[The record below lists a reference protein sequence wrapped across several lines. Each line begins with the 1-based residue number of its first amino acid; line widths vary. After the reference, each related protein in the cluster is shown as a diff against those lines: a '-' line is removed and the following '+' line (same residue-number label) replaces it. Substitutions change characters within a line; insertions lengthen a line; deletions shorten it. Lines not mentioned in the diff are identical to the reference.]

1 MKFSKANVNELL
13 TLRELPD
20 GRSDHIWWDDDTP
33 GLGVRGRMRLLSG
46 GSGISFSWVVQYR
59 VGAQQRRESLGDV
72 RKVEYV
78 EARKIAKQRFAQARL
93 GVDPGAEKPT
103 SPPFGKVVELYLASR
118 QDRRPET
125 LRQAKHHLRT
135 AWASLHRKPLA
146 SIGRAEVAALLE
158 EMKQTRGLTAAARA
172 RARLSALCAW
182 AIKRGMLEANVV
194 IGTEN
199 PAAEIPTRD
208 RVLEDWELAAILA
221 ACGDN
226 TFGWIIQLLVLTGCR
241 ADEIAG
247 LRWEEVD
254 LDSGALTIPGLR
266 VKNARTLVLPLPE
279 QALAILR
286 TIPRRE
292 GCEFVFPSS
301 RGTKFSSWSTSK
313 ASLDT
318 RIARDRGALLN
329 PWRVH
334 DIRRTMRTGL
344 GRLGIPPH
352 VAELVINHTPGGVQA
367 IYDRHKYQ
375 PEIKAAL
382 VAWAAHVEQI
392 VCGGDR
398 KVVPIG
404 VAHDRLQIGAARNRS
419 PEIAGR
425 PHEGFCPRHADPMAP
440 AS

>member
-1 MKFSKANVNELL
+1 MKFSKASLNELL
-13 TLRELPD
+13 TLRDLPD

-33 GLGVRGRMRLLSG
+33 GLGVRGRMRLLAGVSR
-46 GSGISFSWVVQYR
+46 ISLSWVVQYR

-72 RKVEYV
+72 RKIEYV
-78 EARKIAKQRFAQARL
+78 EARKIAKERFAQAHL
-93 GVDPGAEKPT
+93 GIDPGAEKPT
-103 SPPFGKVVELYLASR
+103 SPPLGKVVELYLASR

-135 AWASLHRKPLA
+135 VWASLHAKPIA
-146 SIGRAEVAALLE
+146 SIGRAEVAVLLE
-158 EMKQTRGLTAAARA
+158 EIVQTRGRTAAARA

-182 AIKRGMLEANVV
+182 AISRDMLEANVV

-199 PAAEIPTRD
+199 PAAEIATRD
-208 RVLEDWELAAILA
+208 RVLEDAELADVLRAS
-221 ACGDN
+221 GDD
-226 TFGWIIQLLVLTGCR
+226 TFGRIIWLLALTGCR
-241 ADEIAG
+241 AGEIAG

-254 LDSGALTIPGLR
+254 LGNGVLTIPGWR
-266 VKNARTLVLPLPE
+266 VKNARTLILPVPE

-286 TIPRRE
+286 AIPRRE
-292 GCEFVFPSS
+292 GCKFVFPSS
-301 RGTKFSSWSTSK
+301 RGTAFSSWSTSK

-318 RIARDRGALLN
+318 RIARDRGALLS

-382 VAWAAHVEQI
+382 AAWAAHVELI
-392 VCGGDR
+392 AKGGDP
-398 KVVPIG
+398 KVVPLTRRK
-404 VAHDRLQIGAARNRS
+404 VRRSAADS
-419 PEIAGR
+419 G
-425 PHEGFCPRHADPMAP
+425 
-440 AS
+440 